1 MMKTHLCAII
11 NLSSKIPAFVAPT
24 PTSLNYVHEFP
35 AFCRRRLRS
44 NVFWNVNTSS
54 PRMSGVNGG
63 IDYDIDLSTLPSSL
77 AKRVRYVQQGPD
89 SPTDF
94 IAAAKEIAESTP
106 QYPAVLPVLVD
117 MLGFNNPV
125 AAGIAIDALA
135 CANRSAVPVLL
146 TGVAAFNYAV
156 NAYAL
161 RALARIGDPTTMDV
175 CTACAVRGPIPNV
188 RRAACRA
195 LGALHFDNTT
205 DATTAFT
212 TLIALADGEPDW
224 GVRYA
229 AIVALEHFYA
239 LCLIDASLAEDVL
252 FVLRSTM
259 EGRSHA
265 AKITPS
271 LNPLSRDESSV
282 DPAVSARAA
291 VAFDSLLERF
301 KDLDISPN
309 FHVAENK
316 VSSTMH

>member
-1 MMKTHLCAII
+1 MIQQSFATMFC
-11 NLSSKIPAFVAPT
+11 SFKIPAFV
-24 PTSLNYVHEFP
+24 SLLPSHFNHVHRHQTFYQRRP
-35 AFCRRRLRS
+35 RSDTFARKYAF
-44 NVFWNVNTSS
+44 NT
-54 PRMSGVNGG
+54 RMSGVNGG
-63 IDYDIDLSTLPSSL
+63 IDYDIDLSSLPSSL
-77 AKRVRYVQQGPD
+77 AMRVRYVQQGPD

-94 IAAAKEIAESTP
+94 IAAAKEIAENTP

-125 AAGIAIDALA
+125 AAGLAIEALA
-135 CANRSAVPVLL
+135 RADRFAVPVLL

-195 LGALHFDNTT
+195 LGALHFENVT

-212 TLIALADGEPDW
+212 TLVALADGEPDW

-229 AIVALEHFYA
+229 AIVALERFHALHF
-239 LCLIDASLAEDVL
+239 IDAPHAEDVL
-252 FVLRSTM
+252 NVLRATEM
-259 EGRSHA
+259 GRSRVTQHVLP
-265 AKITPS
+265 IVQSSP
-271 LNPLSRDESSV
+271 DEIVV

-291 VAFDSLLERF
+291 VA
-301 KDLDISPN
+301 LDILN
-309 FHVAENK
+309 DRFLDLNICHDFIVKNNK
-316 VSSTMH
+316 ISSTMR